1 MACNHRLLNYLLLLL
16 ILTNI
21 SCGRSSISLNEND
34 RIKNEIT
41 DAVHLYSSDNWEQRE
56 KAVVSMYK
64 YKDSIFSENIFLF
77 FLKATE
83 DRQSAV
89 RIKAV
94 QGLHLMSNPAAI
106 DRLKVLAM
114 DDPKANVRWHAILA
128 LGDYRIK
135 DNENIFIE
143 SYKSSDWLVREAA
156 IKGIL
161 KIKDPEIQEK
171 NISLIIQAINDP
183 VISVRLAALQNIE
196 YKNELLYPEIAGI
209 INNKKSSLS
218 ILKAALSAIKGYRL
232 DYKTRDKLISLLT
245 HYDRKIRIMAFR
257 ALKDEPEEN

>member
-1 MACNHRLLNYLLLLL
+1 MIVNRRLLYFLLYIILLFT
-16 ILTNI
+16 IN
-21 SCGRSSISLNEND
+21 CGKSPLKFSETDKIR
-34 RIKNEIT
+34 NEIT
-41 DAVHLYSSDNWEQRE
+41 DAIHLYSSDNWEKRE
-56 KAVVSMYK
+56 RAVVSMYK

-83 DRQSAV
+83 DRQSSV

-94 QGLHLMSNPAAI
+94 QGLHLMSNPAAL
-106 DRLKVLAM
+106 DRLRILALE
-114 DDPKANVRWHAILA
+114 DPKANVRWHAILA
-128 LGDYRIK
+128 LGDYRMK
-135 DNENIFIE
+135 ENENIFTE
-143 SYKSSDWLVREAA
+143 SFKSRDWLVREAA

-161 KIKDPEIQEK
+161 KINDAEIQER
-171 NISLIIQAINDP
+171 NIPLIIKAINDP

-196 YKNELLYPEIAGI
+196 YKHELLYPEIAGL
-209 INNKKSSLS
+209 INNKKSSPS

-257 ALKDEPEEN
+257 ALKDEPIEN

>member
-1 MACNHRLLNYLLLLL
+1 MISTRRLLYYLLYVILLFN
-16 ILTNI
+16 INCGKSPLTF
-21 SCGRSSISLNEND
+21 SEND
-34 RIKNEIT
+34 KIRDEIT
-41 DAVHLYSSDNWEQRE
+41 NAIHLYSSNNWEKRE

-64 YKDSIFSENIFLF
+64 YKDSIFSQNILLF

-94 QGLHLMSNPAAI
+94 QGLHLMLNLSAI
-106 DRLKVLAM
+106 ERLREMALQ
-114 DDPKANVRWHAILA
+114 DPKANVRWHAILA

-135 DNENIFIE
+135 ENENIFLE
-143 SYKSSDWLVREAA
+143 SFKSRDWLVREAA

-161 KIKDPEIQEK
+161 KIKDPDTQKK
-171 NISLIIQAINDP
+171 NIPLIIEAINDP
-183 VISVRLAALQNIE
+183 VISVRLATLQSIE
-196 YKNELLYPEIAGI
+196 YKHELLYPHIAAT

-232 DYKTRDKLISLLT
+232 DYKTRDKLISMLT
-245 HYDRKIRIMAFR
+245 HYDRNIRIMAFH
-257 ALKDEPEEN
+257 ALREEPIEY